1 LTQILEQL
9 ATSSKGQFVANQT
22 NKPKLQDPFI
32 TPSRISIGDEHN
44 ESIFIGR
51 NSMQKVAIK

>member
-1 LTQILEQL
+1 LTQILEQF
-9 ATSSKGQFVANQT
+9 ATSFRGQFVANQT

-32 TPSRISIGDEHN
+32 TPSRIFIGDEHS
-44 ESIFIGR
+44 ESIFIGK